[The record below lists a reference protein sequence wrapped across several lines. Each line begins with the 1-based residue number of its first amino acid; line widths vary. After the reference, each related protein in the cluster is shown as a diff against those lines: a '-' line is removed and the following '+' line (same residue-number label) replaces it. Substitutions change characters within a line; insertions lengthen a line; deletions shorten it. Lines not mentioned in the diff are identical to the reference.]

1 MYPIQLKDD
10 LLFPLE
16 QTFNKF
22 FEDFFNNKSNLDYTK
37 SNQGYPKINCY
48 KTQSVAIGSH
58 DTFTIVFA
66 VPGMNEAD
74 IDLEYNDDNS
84 ITIKGK
90 MSGGQVSSLDSVTY
104 YLRELR
110 QSQFERTI
118 KLPFDVKGQPTSA
131 ILKNGLL
138 TVSWSLKPKEKKEK
152 KKISIEK
159 N

>member
-1 MYPIQLKDD
+1 
-10 LLFPLE
+10 
-16 QTFNKF
+16 
-22 FEDFFNNKSNLDYTK
+22 
-37 SNQGYPKINCY
+37 
-48 KTQSVAIGSH
+48 
-58 DTFTIVFA
+58 
-66 VPGMNEAD
+66 
-74 IDLEYNDDNS
+74 
-84 ITIKGK
+84 
-90 MSGGQVSSLDSVTY
+90 LDSVTY